1 MKSIQSRSCNSSNGA
16 LTGEEFRLR
25 SKKIMLAHR
34 IIPTIL
40 TSSLKLVKGQA
51 FASDRV
57 CGHALQSSRI
67 HSARGVDE
75 LVLLDVSAT
84 PENREPDYAM
94 VEALSEKCF
103 IPLGVGGGIRTM
115 KHIKSLLNAGADKV
129 IIGTAAIE
137 DPHFIRRATDHYGS
151 QAITIAVDVKK
162 GRVFSNC
169 GKVSTTL
176 DPTDWACTCVAMGAG
191 EILLTSIDRDGTM
204 TGYDLPLIQSVSQAV
219 SVPVIASGGAG
230 TYEHLYQAIHAG
242 ASAVAAGAMWLFS
255 DQTPAEAAKYL
266 MNHKI
271 EARV

>member
-1 MKSIQSRSCNSSNGA
+1 
-16 LTGEEFRLR
+16 
-25 SKKIMLAHR
+25 MLAYR

-40 TSSLKLVKGQA
+40 SKNLKLVKGRA

-57 CGHALQSSRI
+57 CGHALQASRI
-67 HSARGVDE
+67 HSVRGVDE
-75 LVLLDVSAT
+75 LILLDVSAT

-94 VEALSEKCF
+94 VEALSDKCF

-137 DPHFIRRATDHYGS
+137 NPEFIRRATEHYGS
-151 QAITIAVDVKK
+151 QAITIAVDVKQD
-162 GRVFSNC
+162 RVFSNC
-169 GKVSTTL
+169 GKVPTTL
-176 DPTDWACTCVAMGAG
+176 DPAGWAKTCETLGAG
-191 EILLTSIDRDGTM
+191 EIMLTAIERDGTM
-204 TGYDLPLIQSVSQAV
+204 TGYDLPLIKSVSQAV
-219 SVPVIASGGAG
+219 SLPVVASGGAG

-255 DQTPAEAAKYL
+255 DATPAEAAHYL
-266 MNHKI
+266 MNHNI